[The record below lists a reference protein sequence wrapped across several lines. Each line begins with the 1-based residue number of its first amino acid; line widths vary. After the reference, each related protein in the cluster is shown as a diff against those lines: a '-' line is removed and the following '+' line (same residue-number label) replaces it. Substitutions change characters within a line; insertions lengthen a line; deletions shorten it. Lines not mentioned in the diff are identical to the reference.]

1 MASTSSSWGEY
12 GTDPGQFNIVHNIC
26 CDSAG
31 LVYVSDRE
39 NHRVQ
44 VFDGD
49 GTFIEQWNNLHRAC
63 GLTMHN
69 PDDPIFFVGEL
80 GPFLAIN
87 RSYPN
92 LGPRVSVVDKHGK
105 LLARLGGPH
114 AGTEPGTFIAPH
126 TAAVD
131 SHGDLYVGEVS
142 FSAWIPVFQTQRP
155 AFVRSLAEVHQGQG
169 VMSSKPPINRK
180 PLIFFERFFDSVA
193 EKILG
198 EQDDID
204 LVKLRYDGPQPD
216 NWAAFSRACAYQIG
230 ARTELIEPW
239 FGNAA
244 LIARSPQLLAICSIG
259 AGYDVIDVDACSQ
272 AGIIVC
278 SQSGTNFEPV
288 AEHAIGM
295 ILEPVEEDQPVEP
308 RAAARRRRR
317 PHGCR
322 RQRRRRQD
330 RGHCRHRRH
339 RHPHRHLLPCLRHDG
354 AGL

>member
-1 MASTSSSWGEY
+1 MALADRGSEPWEALLSVIVGSGDFTYRVEEGWGKLPEGWSLGDVGGVGVDRLDRLYVFNRGGHPMVIFDREGNFLKSWGEDTFERPHAIYMAPDDTVWCVDDGDHTVRKCTLDGEVLFTLGTPHQPAPEFSGQPFNRPTHIAFAPEGDFYVADGYGNARVHKYTADGKHILSWGEY

-114 AGTEPGTFIAPH
+114 AGVEPGTFIAPH

-155 AFVRSLAEVHQGQG
+155 AFVRSLQ
-169 VMSSKPPINRK
+169 KFTK
-180 PLIFFERFFDSVA
+180 
-193 EKILG
+193 
-198 EQDDID
+198 
-204 LVKLRYDGPQPD
+204 VK
-216 NWAAFSRACAYQIG
+216 AS
-230 ARTELIEPW
+230 
-239 FGNAA
+239 
-244 LIARSPQLLAICSIG
+244 
-259 AGYDVIDVDACSQ
+259 
-272 AGIIVC
+272 
-278 SQSGTNFEPV
+278 
-288 AEHAIGM
+288 
-295 ILEPVEEDQPVEP
+295 
-308 RAAARRRRR
+308 
-317 PHGCR
+317 
-322 RQRRRRQD
+322 
-330 RGHCRHRRH
+330 
-339 RHPHRHLLPCLRHDG
+339 
-354 AGL
+354 